1 MRAEPRLIAY
11 LRACGVTDDNS
22 LALMLGRIRGR
33 ISSRKSTRYD
43 DDPVMLAVRETIALI
58 DDWLAIELSLDRH
71 QDRDHLLAARAGLFR
86 GDAGDWARA
95 LVSSRDGEVGEALN
109 RAIVA
114 PLPPVAPLA
123 MPTQRIGLRY
133 FSLRRVTLRMIV
145 RFGGLFGL
153 RR

>member
-1 MRAEPRLIAY
+1 
-11 LRACGVTDDNS
+11 
-22 LALMLGRIRGR
+22 
-33 ISSRKSTRYD
+33 
-43 DDPVMLAVRETIALI
+43 
-58 DDWLAIELSLDRH
+58 
-71 QDRDHLLAARAGLFR
+71 
-86 GDAGDWARA
+86 
-95 LVSSRDGEVGEALN
+95 VSSRDGEVGEALN